1 VVSVAGSPVA
11 LEAAAGVAVAV
22 VVPVDGATVDVA
34 LDEPQA
40 DATML
45 AAASKART
53 RYLPRCI
60 PFLLPHEELSTS
72 KCA

>member
-11 LEAAAGVAVAV
+11 LAAAAGVAVAV
-22 VVPVDGATVDVA
+22 LVPVDGATVDVA

-45 AAASKART
+45 AAR
-53 RYLPRCI
+53 L
-60 PFLLPHEELSTS
+60 
-72 KCA
+72 